1 VRVCRYIWIDAF
13 CPDDVWHYGG
23 EAFEYEERIIETVG
37 YCVHQDRR
45 YYAVAGTHDPT
56 TGGFCNLIL
65 IPRGCVI
72 RVEELDRLPDSG
84 VVDGAGFDLPAAGHP

>member
-1 VRVCRYIWIDAF
+1 MRICRYIWIDAF
-13 CPDDVWHYGG
+13 CPEDVWHYG
-23 EAFEYEERIIETVG
+23 EDFEYEQRVIETVG

-56 TGGFCNLIL
+56 TDAFCNLIL

-72 RVEELDRLPDSG
+72 RVEELDRLSDDS
-84 VVDGAGFDLPAAGHP
+84 DLDDPGADLSTAGHP